1 MMDVD
6 FVRKCYEEQS
16 EPFDEAC
23 NGIIKHRDQMD
34 SAQLQ
39 TAEDLKKLREQF
51 EKSQREQNEKDI
63 EQAKENRLNRWITI
77 ASLLL
82 SAASTACAVLALILQ
97 ILG

>member
-16 EPFDEAC
+16 EPFDKTC
-23 NGIIKHRDQMD
+23 NEMIEHRDQMD

-51 EKSQREQNEKDI
+51 EESQREQNVKDI
-63 EQAKENRLNRWITI
+63 EQAKENRSNRWITI

-82 SAASTACAVLALILQ
+82 SAVSTACAVLALILQ

>member
-23 NGIIKHRDQMD
+23 NGIIEHRDQMD

-51 EKSQREQNEKDI
+51 EESQLELKRYQDRQDKDGRI
-63 EQAKENRLNRWITI
+63 DRIYDLVAIIVAI
-77 ASLLL
+77 ASMIISL
-82 SAASTACAVLALILQ
+82 VK
-97 ILG
+97 

>member
-16 EPFDEAC
+16 EPFDETC
-23 NGIIKHRDQMD
+23 NGMIEHRDQID

-51 EKSQREQNEKDI
+51 EESQLELKRYQDRQDKDGRI
-63 EQAKENRLNRWITI
+63 DRIYDLVAIIVAI
-77 ASLLL
+77 ASMIISL
-82 SAASTACAVLALILQ
+82 VK
-97 ILG
+97 

>member
-16 EPFDEAC
+16 EPFDETC
-23 NGIIKHRDQMD
+23 NEMIEHRDQMD

-51 EKSQREQNEKDI
+51 EESQLELKRYQDRQDKDGRI
-63 EQAKENRLNRWITI
+63 DRIYDLVAIIVAI
-77 ASLLL
+77 ASMIISL
-82 SAASTACAVLALILQ
+82 VK
-97 ILG
+97 